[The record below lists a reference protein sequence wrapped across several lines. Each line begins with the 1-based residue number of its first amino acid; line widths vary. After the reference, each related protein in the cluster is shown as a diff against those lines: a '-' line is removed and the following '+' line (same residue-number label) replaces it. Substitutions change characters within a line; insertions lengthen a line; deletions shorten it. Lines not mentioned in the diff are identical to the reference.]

1 MSASDVVYCLLTAL
15 FTATAVHGLRRGVMS
30 RNTGWRGRG
39 DHLLH
44 AAMALV
50 MAVMPWSWGRSLHHT
65 AQAAF
70 FAAAVLWFPLT
81 AVCRHQESRL
91 AATVRRLPYTAGMA
105 AMAWMAWT
113 AHTAAS
119 PSHEDLADTFPAA
132 HHTTRLGHT
141 AGPSAATEAIT
152 AVLALY
158 LLACALWSLIRVM
171 PPLRTPP
178 HPAAGPHTGQ
188 EPYGHFWDGSM
199 ALGTVI
205 MLLMPH

>member
-1 MSASDVVYCLLTAL
+1 MSASDAVYCMLTAL

-44 AAMALV
+44 TAMALV

-65 AQAAF
+65 AQAVF
-70 FAAAVLWFPLT
+70 FAAAALWFPLT

-91 AATVRRLPYTAGMA
+91 AATVRRLPYTVGMA

-113 AHTAAS
+113 AHTAG
-119 PSHEDLADTFPAA
+119 PPAA
-132 HHTTRLGHT
+132 AEATT
-141 AGPSAATEAIT
+141 AA
-152 AVLALY
+152 LALY
-158 LLACALWSLIRVM
+158 LLTYALWSLIRVM
-171 PPLRTPP
+171 PALRTAPY
-178 HPAAGPHTGQ
+178 PAAGPHAGQ

>member
-1 MSASDVVYCLLTAL
+1 MSASDAVYCMLTAV
-15 FTATAVHGLRRGVMS
+15 FTAGAVHGLWHGVMS
-30 RNTGWRGRG
+30 RNIGWRGRG

-44 AAMALV
+44 TAMALA
-50 MAVMPWSWGRSLHHT
+50 MAVMPWSWGRLLHHT
-65 AQAAF
+65 AQVAF
-70 FAAAVLWFPLT
+70 FAVAALWFPLT
-81 AVCRHQESRL
+81 AACRHQESRL

-105 AMAWMAWT
+105 AMAWT
-113 AHTAAS
+113 AHTAAG
-119 PSHEDLADTFPAA
+119 PSHEDLAEAFPAA
-132 HHTTRLGHT
+132 HHTTGLGHT
-141 AGPSAATEAIT
+141 AGPSAAAEAIT

-171 PPLRTPP
+171 PALRTTP
-178 HPAAGPHTGQ
+178 HPAAGPHAGQ